1 MKDLNAPKHAAF
13 GLRFRIA
20 CRLIDKDSLPQDELG
35 KLFNVSGPM
44 ISYYR
49 TGQKLPSME
58 TACFIAGKTN
68 VSLEWLMLGRGNM
81 ITVENH
87 DSTALSSLW
96 ESLTETERTAFLA
109 KLASSNNK

>member
-1 MKDLNAPKHAAF
+1 MKDLNAPKHADF
-13 GLRFRIA
+13 GLRFRTA
-20 CRLIDKDSLPQDELG
+20 CQLIDKDNLPQDELG

-58 TACFIAGKTN
+58 TACFIAEKTN

-81 ITVENH
+81 VAAGNQ
-87 DSTALSSLW
+87 DSTSLSSLW
-96 ESLTETERTAFLA
+96 GTLSDEERTAFLA
-109 KLASSNNK
+109 GLASNNIK